1 MADLLGKA
9 QKLIERALALTKG
22 LGPAASTTPAQRAA
36 AEEKAAPAPAP
47 AAPKAGVL
55 RSAGGTTNWPAEALG
70 YPPQFWVGVA
80 QSVGLQR
87 EHNEDALY
95 AAHTVLAVGALE
107 HRSVGLFVVA
117 DGMGGHLHGEIASQA
132 AIEAFT
138 RHVWNHLLAHLHW
151 SVHSTPPTEI
161 YPVLHY
167 AVAHA
172 QDEVLEKAP
181 GGGTTLTAV
190 LALDKRLFVTHIG
203 DSRAYLYNP
212 LTQELR
218 LLTQDHTWVHRLEEL
233 GELSAEEAARHPHRN
248 VLYKSLGQGSDSSA
262 EADISL
268 ERWAPGMMLLLC
280 SDGLWDVVPD
290 EAIQEVLAWAST
302 PSAAAQRLV
311 QMANDA
317 GGPDNISVV
326 VVAYRPTKRGQR

>member
-1 MADLLGKA
+1 MADLISKA
-9 QKLIERALALTKG
+9 QQALERLLKKHADEAEAEGEESGTSSPEARPKIAPRPG
-22 LGPAASTTPAQRAA
+22 AGSGPM
-36 AEEKAAPAPAP
+36 
-47 AAPKAGVL
+47 
-55 RSAGGTTNWPAEALG
+55 NWPAEALG
-70 YPPQFWVGVA
+70 FPPQFWIGTA
-80 QSVGLQR
+80 QHVGLQR
-87 EHNEDALY
+87 DHNEDALY
-95 AAHTVLAVGALE
+95 AAHTILAAGTYQS
-107 HRSVGLFVVA
+107 RSVGLFVIA

-132 AIEAFT
+132 AIAAFT
-138 RHVWNHLLAHLHW
+138 RHVWNHLLAHMHW
-151 SVHSTPPTEI
+151 GLRSTPPTEI

-167 AVAHA
+167 AVAQA
-172 QDEVLEKAP
+172 QDKVLEEAP

-190 LALDKRLFVTHIG
+190 LALDQRLFVTHIG

-233 GELSAEEAARHPHRN
+233 GELTPEEASRHPHRN
-248 VLYKSLGQGSDSSA
+248 VLYKSLGQGSDASA

-290 EAIQEVLAWAST
+290 DAIQEVLAWASS

-311 QMANDA
+311 RMANDA
-317 GGPDNISVV
+317 GGPDNISVI
-326 VVAYRPTKRGQR
+326 VVAYRPTKRATRS

>member
-1 MADLLGKA
+1 MADWLR
-9 QKLIERALALTKG
+9 KLRQIAGRILPHAG
-22 LGPAASTTPAQRAA
+22 ASDNE
-36 AEEKAAPAPAP
+36 AESEPQPNATAAPAARATSPATP
-47 AAPKAGVL
+47 SVAGSPGL
-55 RSAGGTTNWPAEALG
+55 PSESLG
-70 YPPQFWVGVA
+70 FPPQLWIGVA

-95 AAHTVLAVGALE
+95 AAHTILAAGTYQS
-107 HRSVGLFVVA
+107 RSVGLFVVA
-117 DGMGGHLHGEIASQA
+117 DGMGGHLYGEIASQA
-132 AIEAFT
+132 AIGAFT

-151 SVHSTPPTEI
+151 SLSTTPPTEI

-167 AVAHA
+167 AVAQA
-172 QDEVLEKAP
+172 QDKILEEAP

-190 LALDKRLFVTHIG
+190 LALDQRLFVTHIG

-212 LTQELR
+212 LKQELR

-248 VLYKSLGQGSDSSA
+248 VLYKSLGQGSDASA
-262 EADISL
+262 EADISM

-290 EAIQEVLAWAST
+290 DAIQEVLTWASS
-302 PSAAAQRLV
+302 PSAAAQQLV
-311 QMANDA
+311 NMANDA

-326 VVAYRPTKRGQR
+326 VVAYRPTKRVART